1 MLERISL
8 MTKRR
13 VDTYEECLKAFAR
26 SLKDEIKT
34 NLKAWK
40 QMDAKAAE
48 ARQAAF
54 ANVIFLLK
62 EKAKE
67 SGVPLVDLGLVDYE
81 VPKIEE

>member
-1 MLERISL
+1 MR
-8 MTKRR
+8 KRR
-13 VDTYEECLKAFAR
+13 LYAHEECLKSFAR

-34 NLKAWK
+34 NLTAWK
-40 QMDAKAAE
+40 QMDVKAAV

-62 EKAKE
+62 EKADE
-67 SGVPLVDLGLVDYE
+67 FGVPLTDLGLTDYE